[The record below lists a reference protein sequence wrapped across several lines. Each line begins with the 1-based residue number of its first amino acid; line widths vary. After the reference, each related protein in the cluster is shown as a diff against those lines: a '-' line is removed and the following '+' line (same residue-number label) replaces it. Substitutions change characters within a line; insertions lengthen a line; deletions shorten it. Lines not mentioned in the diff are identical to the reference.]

1 MALDRV
7 CGRDQREKGG
17 NAMLRYERYK
27 RRFWAVYEDDA
38 LLCVTVYLKGALSV
52 IERVTGVRPDPP
64 IRKKRAPLPP
74 IRRRRPS
81 QELWSIH
88 DR

>member
-1 MALDRV
+1 MF
-7 CGRDQREKGG
+7 
-17 NAMLRYERYK
+17 RYERYK

-52 IERVTGVRPDPP
+52 IERVTGVRPDRPV
-64 IRKKRAPLPP
+64 RKKRAPLPP
-74 IRRRRPS
+74 IYRPEPS
-81 QELWSIH
+81 QQRQWIIH

>member
-1 MALDRV
+1 MF
-7 CGRDQREKGG
+7 
-17 NAMLRYERYK
+17 RYERYK

-52 IERVTGVRPDPP
+52 IERVTGVRPDAPP
-64 IRKKRAPLPP
+64 RKKRAPLPP
-74 IRRRRPS
+74 IRCRRPS

>member
-1 MALDRV
+1 MF
-7 CGRDQREKGG
+7 
-17 NAMLRYERYK
+17 RYERSK
-27 RRFWAVYEDDA
+27 RHFWAVYEDDA

-52 IERVTGVRPDPP
+52 IERITGVRPDPP
-64 IRKKRAPLPP
+64 TRKKRAPLPP
-74 IRRRRPS
+74 SRCRRPS

>member
-1 MALDRV
+1 
-7 CGRDQREKGG
+7 
-17 NAMLRYERYK
+17 MLKYERYK

-52 IERVTGVRPDPP
+52 IERITGVRPDPP
-64 IRKKRAPLPP
+64 PRKKRPPLPP
-74 IRRRRPS
+74 IRLARPS
-81 QELWSIH
+81 QELWSIQ